1 MNKAYTCA
9 LSYTEDKLTDWE
21 TYALLV
27 ASRQIMTSSTKCAP
41 PGNAVS
47 VVIVL
52 VGVLDFINLMV
63 TVIVSCK
70 REFVVIQSV
79 SMTRKQF
86 NRMLVNECLF
96 YAVLTLGASY
106 LISSLTV
113 GIMVRVMK
121 KRICDLSV
129 YAPDFPP
136 LFPQPGEAWN
146 PCEWNDI
153 NIIKSAGRRQKKKAV
168 VQQAIIMHKF
178 GKRRL
183 SISRPPFLMPSTKE

>member
-1 MNKAYTCA
+1 MC
-9 LSYTEDKLTDWE
+9 
-21 TYALLV
+21 
-27 ASRQIMTSSTKCAP
+27 P

-52 VGVLDFINLMV
+52 VGVLAFINLMV

-153 NIIKSAGRRQKKKAV
+153 NIIKSAGRRQKKKS
-168 VQQAIIMHKF
+168 
-178 GKRRL
+178 RRPAGNHHAQIWKTAAL